1 MPDYVKDV
9 ELKINVSL
17 PLRKTAWRHFFFFFS
32 DSYQSTR
39 VKSVSFYFLQ

>member
-17 PLRKTAWRHFFFFFS
+17 PLRKTAWRHFFFFFFRQLS
-32 DSYQSTR
+32 INEGE
-39 VKSVSFYFLQ
+39 KC